1 MEGSVAP
8 NIEEPHAAPESQ
20 ASVIETDPSI
30 GQAGAEGNVAQASAV
45 TESTQAVPAKQ
56 QDLSQ
61 LRQQNPKSPKQQV
74 TQSTASVQPPLSKAS
89 SDAAPR
95 QAAKIQQKLK
105 LVPRQTPHKTA
116 LSDTTILSE
125 SLSQF
130 KASFLEFKQGLIGAL
145 KWHSQ
150 QKGASGSRGQTNMPK
165 ASKRGKAPASTLT
178 IAPRA
183 SAKPG
188 TAAAPSPDTQVELYA
203 GTGAQRAAFL
213 VPSEEDDFIPG
224 RTESGSSYG
233 SLQPYVD
240 SWNAGDLA
248 EKNINSRTTVY
259 KQLLDDHRRASNTL
273 KVAQQELS
281 FTKAESKKHLEKVL
295 KELADANAEKDKL
308 AGQLKQEQEE
318 VASLKNQLA
327 ETSESHKAELER
339 AASEKT
345 RLENEKLKIQGVAD
359 EAEKKSAAAEE
370 AARQFQVRI
379 DAWTAEFKK
388 VQDNMHANFPESTP
402 RVATAVANF
411 RKYICKE
418 EWIERRRDMATYF
431 TERADL
437 HTFNPNLPFPVEEDE
452 EEEENEGDDVASAE
466 KDDGAEA
473 SVDAEAAPRT
483 ETDAPGSGTT
493 AETEA
498 PAA

>member
-240 SWNAGDLA
+240 SWNAAGDEAGVIVKRLNQA
-248 EKNINSRTTVY
+248 VQAVDETAKKNINSRTTVY

-411 RKYICKE
+411 R
-418 EWIERRRDMATYF
+418 
-431 TERADL
+431 
-437 HTFNPNLPFPVEEDE
+437 
-452 EEEENEGDDVASAE
+452 
-466 KDDGAEA
+466 
-473 SVDAEAAPRT
+473 
-483 ETDAPGSGTT
+483 
-493 AETEA
+493 
-498 PAA
+498 